1 MPSDDPAQVWA
12 YARKEHSMTNI
23 SVFDTEAERISKLAE
38 KYDCC
43 EASVV
48 EVLFDILRENE
59 IDIEEAW

>member
-1 MPSDDPAQVWA
+1 
-12 YARKEHSMTNI
+12 MTNI

-48 EVLFDILRENE
+48 EALFDILKENE
-59 IDIEEAW
+59 IDIEEAWEKGA

>member
-1 MPSDDPAQVWA
+1 MWA
-12 YARKEHSMTNI
+12 YARKDTDMTTI
-23 SVFDTEAERISKLAE
+23 EIFDSEAATIKRLAE

-48 EVLFDILRENE
+48 DVLFELLADNG